1 MPTCVRRIYVNRW
14 VGSYGLSFGSALA
27 MIISFTVNKSVAW
40 AILHGIF
47 SWVYVFVLCFCLLRE
62 YKKGFLVWMLV
73 SLIIII

>member
-47 SWVYVFVLCFCLLRE
+47 SWVYVLYYVLLV
-62 YKKGFLVWMLV
+62 KG
-73 SLIIII
+73 I